1 MGNEI
6 LRNSTLLMINEDGS
20 QVELEGTVTLEPVE
34 NCELNKSENCYIQNA
49 TLEFTGNI
57 KSMTR
62 KKFIKLL
69 MAKGIQ
75 RNGANEIAKY
85 VNKKHNNYNAIDLI
99 MW

>member
-6 LRNSTLLMINEDGS
+6 LKNSTLLMVNEDGTS
-20 QVELEGTVTLEPVE
+20 VELEGIVHLEPVE
-34 NCELNKSENCYIQNA
+34 NCELNNSENCYIQNA
-49 TLEFTGNI
+49 SLEFTGKI